1 MTKKYINCMNIRN
14 QIANANICDKRREIQ
29 GKINDT
35 IQSKLTCI
43 FKPEPD
49 ISSNNNNNRLSFINE
64 EEEEEVPVIT
74 PSTPVKRART
84 PLHRPSTPP
93 FPSIKI
99 PEDIN
104 KNIEEDIV
112 NEDNDTYVIV

>member
-1 MTKKYINCMNIRN
+1 MTKKSINCMNIRN

-49 ISSNNNNNRLSFINE
+49 ISSNNNNRLSFINE
-64 EEEEEVPVIT
+64 EEEEVPVIT
-74 PSTPVKRART
+74 PGTPVKRSRT